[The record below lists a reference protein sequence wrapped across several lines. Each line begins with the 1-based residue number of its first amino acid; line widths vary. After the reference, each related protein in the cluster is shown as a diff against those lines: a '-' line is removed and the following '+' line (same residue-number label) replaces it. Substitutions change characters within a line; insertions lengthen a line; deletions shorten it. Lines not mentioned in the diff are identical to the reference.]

1 MPYAHERINLA
12 MLGKLAR
19 GSAPL
24 RGCCRKGLTP
34 SSLRASVLQAVMAET
49 ALTAL
54 SKKTQGREA
63 FKGGLASSDYD
74 KKPRTKAKKK

>member
-34 SSLRASVLQAVMAET
+34 SSLRASALQAGMAET
-49 ALTAL
+49 AIRR
-54 SKKTQGREA
+54 SPKKRREGKR
-63 FKGGLASSDYD
+63 FKG
-74 KKPRTKAKKK
+74 

>member
-1 MPYAHERINLA
+1 
-12 MLGKLAR
+12 MLGNPAR

-24 RGCCRKGLTP
+24 RGCSRKGLTP

-49 ALTAL
+49 AITAL

-63 FKGGLASSDYD
+63 LMGAWLARTTI
-74 KKPRTKAKKK
+74 KTRTKAKKKVKPF